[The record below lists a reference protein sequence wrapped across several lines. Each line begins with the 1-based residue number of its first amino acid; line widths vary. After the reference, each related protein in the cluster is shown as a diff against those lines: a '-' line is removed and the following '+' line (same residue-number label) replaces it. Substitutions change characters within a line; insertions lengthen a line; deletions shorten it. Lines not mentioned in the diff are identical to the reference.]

1 MTLHLDRRFYDQIS
15 HLMPVSPTPIPTRIA
30 IQQKLELARWHRGQ
44 AWWFGEVVEMRER
57 REEREQR

>member
-44 AWWFGEVVEMRER
+44 AWWFGEVVGVVKGRGRER
-57 REEREQR
+57 GR